1 MIDRRTFL
9 RTGLAGLGAAT
20 ALSRLEGLPLLRAG
34 EAGGAPSPAPGLYA
48 RALAIDT
55 LAPDGPD
62 FDPREA
68 ISAGLTAA
76 VVDIRAYP
84 RNFLG
89 AIEGLADWNDAFRSP
104 ESKFLKV
111 LRAANLVE
119 AKRSGRLGIVLACQD
134 ASILD
139 SSTGSVDDRNLRNL
153 RLFHDLGM
161 RVLQLTHNE
170 RNSIGDS
177 FREKSDAGLSR
188 LGEKVVA
195 EMNALGMLVDLSHC
209 GDRTTLEAIRLSTRP
224 VAVTHAG
231 CRSLHPTL
239 RNKPDEVIR
248 ALAERG
254 GYFGIYSMSLWLTER
269 ETTSV
274 DDVLDHIGHVVKVGG
289 IDLAGFGSDGPVLR
303 NDTPPEVMLQGMQG
317 YARRNLGL
325 PGAETIP
332 KHVLVQELNVP
343 GRLLVLAEG
352 LLRRGY
358 GEGEVEKIL
367 GGNFARVFRDAVG

>member
-20 ALSRLEGLPLLRAG
+20 VLPGLEAWPDLPAVKG
-34 EAGGAPSPAPGLYA
+34 EAMPSPAASLYA

-55 LAPDGPD
+55 LTPGGPE
-62 FDPREA
+62 FDPQEA

-76 VVDIRAYP
+76 VADIPAYP
-84 RNFLG
+84 RNFAG
-89 AIEGLADWNDAFRSP
+89 AIEGMAEWNDAFRGP

-111 LRAANLVE
+111 LRAADFAE

-139 SSTGSVDDRNLRNL
+139 SSTGSVNDRNLRNL

-170 RNSIGDS
+170 RNAIGDS

-209 GDRTTLEAIRLSTRP
+209 GDRTTLEAARLST
-224 VAVTHAG
+224 
-231 CRSLHPTL
+231 
-239 RNKPDEVIR
+239 KP
-248 ALAERG
+248 
-254 GYFGIYSMSLWLTER
+254 W
-269 ETTSV
+269 
-274 DDVLDHIGHVVKVGG
+274 
-289 IDLAGFGSDGPVLR
+289 P
-303 NDTPPEVMLQGMQG
+303 
-317 YARRNLGL
+317 
-325 PGAETIP
+325 
-332 KHVLVQELNVP
+332 
-343 GRLLVLAEG
+343 
-352 LLRRGY
+352 
-358 GEGEVEKIL
+358 
-367 GGNFARVFRDAVG
+367 